1 MPIGSCLEPTG
12 ISELEP
18 RRLGHLAPSSL
29 PPGRPGPHRAANL
42 RSGERVP
49 WSKTQGRQKPGRR
62 ARWHA
67 EGIFGC
73 QPSGPGVFSVL
84 IDIPPGR
91 RPVSPTDSTSGR
103 RRCISKVMDDL
114 ITPAL
119 VGADYEAAFDS
130 TWLAGANLGGCDGEG
145 DDVVLDCGTPAS
157 DAAIALCNALEIGR
171 VGPGYVPAP
180 YLRIGPQPRDRAL
193 VGRHASAVID
203 GYVEDAMRRWRQ
215 YAGPLVSA
223 GSAFFRQYDNKALLA
238 TLRRWCTELE
248 SPSLPDDAPVPVLA
262 APLVAPLLPP
272 VPQAMLDS
280 TPTAARLR
288 NELLE
293 RWGTARFLAHH
304 GGLAHASQPVPPGD
318 AIRKTLPEHLGSA
331 RVQNVASASL
341 RSRALPPLPPP
352 VNVSPE
358 IVYRVVVYHPS
369 LPRRDQEFLVL
380 GSQTLDALRDRI
392 YCVSDLAEAG
402 QGHAAAY
409 LYIEGV
415 IYDDR
420 RPGRDVM
427 PRPTPGESV
436 VAANPARRFLSEEI
450 ASWSHNALRCG
461 RSTGWG
467 DLRPGSMAETRFDT
481 LRPRLGAH
489 YLFCHCGSCQHI
501 VVFADVRFLSAL
513 PGHDVLDA
521 SCYPRHL
528 AQAAVRRRH
537 CGACGRNPARLAVY
551 GDALTADNP
560 TYLCE
565 TCNSL
570 LRYNAE
576 GVLNAASAGVTV
588 LPYFH
593 DH

>member
-1 MPIGSCLEPTG
+1 
-12 ISELEP
+12 
-18 RRLGHLAPSSL
+18 
-29 PPGRPGPHRAANL
+29 
-42 RSGERVP
+42 
-49 WSKTQGRQKPGRR
+49 
-62 ARWHA
+62 
-67 EGIFGC
+67 
-73 QPSGPGVFSVL
+73 
-84 IDIPPGR
+84 
-91 RPVSPTDSTSGR
+91 
-103 RRCISKVMDDL
+103 MDDL

-119 VGADYEAAFDS
+119 VAADFQTAFDS
-130 TWLAGANLGGCDGEG
+130 TWLDADLGGCDGVV

-157 DAAIALCNALEIGR
+157 DAAIALCNALELGR
-171 VGPGYVPAP
+171 ASPGSLPAP
-180 YLRIGPQPRDRAL
+180 YLRIGPQPRDRAFA
-193 VGRHASAVID
+193 GRHASAVID
-203 GYVEDAMRRWRQ
+203 GYVEDAMRRWRLH
-215 YAGPLVSA
+215 AGPLVSA

-238 TLRRWCTELE
+238 TLRRWCAELE
-248 SPSLPDDAPVPVLA
+248 SASLPDDAPVPVLA

-293 RWGTARFLAHH
+293 RWGTARFFAYH
-304 GGLAHASQPVPPGD
+304 GGPAHASQPVPPGD

-331 RVQNVASASL
+331 RVRNVASASL
-341 RSRALPPLPPP
+341 RSRALPPLLPP
-352 VNVSPE
+352 VANSPPE
-358 IVYRVVVYHPS
+358 IVYRVIVYHPS
-369 LPRRDQEFLVL
+369 LPRRDQEFIVL

-402 QGHAAAY
+402 LGHAAAY
-409 LYIEGV
+409 LYVEGV

-427 PRPTPGESV
+427 PPPRL
-436 VAANPARRFLSEEI
+436 AAIPSIHVGPDQVRRFLSDEVI
-450 ASWSHNALRCG
+450 AWSHGALRCG

-481 LRPRLGAH
+481 LCPRLGAH

-501 VVFADVRFLSAL
+501 VVFADARFLSAL

-537 CGACGRNPARLAVY
+537 CSGCGRNPARLAVY
-551 GDALTADNP
+551 GDALTAENP
-560 TYLCE
+560 THLCE

-570 LRYNAE
+570 LRYKAA
-576 GVLNAASAGVTV
+576 GVPNAASAASGVTV